1 MQYRIYYFLVFILVL
16 LDLES
21 KILIQKMMTLG
32 ESIQLLPFLNFTYVH
47 NYGVAFSFFA
57 DMGGSQVLPLIILSI
72 SITIYLVCLFFRTP
86 TNDFKKLFSLT
97 FIIAGALGN
106 IIDRVYLGYVV
117 DFIDVFYGSFHWPVF
132 NLADSFITLGAI
144 GYLLFTLKED
154 A

>member
-1 MQYRIYYFLVFILVL
+1 MYII
-16 LDLES
+16 
-21 KILIQKMMTLG
+21 I
-32 ESIQLLPFLNFTYVH
+32 
-47 NYGVAFSFFA
+47 GVAFSFFA

-72 SITIYLVCLFFRTP
+72 AITIYLVYLFFQTP
-86 TNDFKKLFSLT
+86 TNDAKKLFSLT
-97 FIIAGALGN
+97 FVIAGALGN

-144 GYLLFTLKED
+144 SYLLFTLKED

>member
-21 KILIQKMMTLG
+21 KILIQRMMTLG

-72 SITIYLVCLFFRTP
+72 AITIYLVYLFFQTP
-86 TNDFKKLFSLT
+86 TNDVKKLFSLT

-117 DFIDVFYGSFHWPVF
+117 DFVDVFYGSFHWPVF

-144 GYLLFTLKED
+144 SYLLFTLKED

>member
-21 KILIQKMMTLG
+21 KILIQRMMTLG
-32 ESIQLLPFLNFTYVH
+32 ESIQLLSFLSFTYVH

-57 DMGGSQVLPLIILSI
+57 EMGGSQVLPLTILSI
-72 SITIYLVCLFFRTP
+72 AITIYLVYLFFQTP
-86 TNDFKKLFSLT
+86 NNDVKKLFSLT

-144 GYLLFTLKED
+144 SYLLFTLKED

>member
-1 MQYRIYYFLVFILVL
+1 M
-16 LDLES
+16 
-21 KILIQKMMTLG
+21 
-32 ESIQLLPFLNFTYVH
+32 
-47 NYGVAFSFFA
+47 
-57 DMGGSQVLPLIILSI
+57 
-72 SITIYLVCLFFRTP
+72 
-86 TNDFKKLFSLT
+86 
-97 FIIAGALGN
+97 GN